1 MSATLQSVWTR
12 LFPPIPT
19 SVRDEFL
26 LLSATRLQSQSRHL
40 FLAML
45 LTIPMVLYAS
55 IIIPGTNP
63 MIRYGVPL
71 AMGTSCLIGFISLLK
86 DRNASD
92 SPEEARKFIKEAT
105 FFSATICILVSVWC
119 VTGWYNA
126 PEAMKLYFPF
136 TLAMGSLTT
145 IYNLATIRAAAISN
159 VIIGIMP
166 ITLLMLLSGDPI
178 GLSAGASLVMVTT
191 FLLRLI
197 TLQNDQFVKLLLL
210 QNEMKQLADTD
221 PLTGLY
227 NRRALAEHL
236 DLQTDAPETGATFAI
251 ALIDLDGF
259 KPVNDQY
266 GHAVGDKLLVEIA
279 RRFKNTVGDQGI
291 VARTGGDEF
300 AILLPRGSSIPHS
313 AIAEQMLTQLITPCA
328 VDGHFIRVGASIGTA
343 SWPED
348 GRDAKSLFE
357 KADKALYLAK
367 AKPADKIQVR
377 DQSAA

>member
-119 VTGWYNA
+119 VTGWYSA

-236 DLQTDAPETGATFAI
+236 DLQTDAPETDATFAI

-300 AILLPRGSSIPHS
+300 AILLPRGSSIPHG

-328 VDGHFIRVGASIGTA
+328 VDGHLIRVGASIGTA